1 MIIPIDSEKATDKIQ
16 HPFMI
21 KNKKTNKQQKKT
33 LHREGIEETHLNLIK
48 AIYDKPTAKMILNCK
63 KWNASPLKSRT
74 RAPTLTTTI

>member
-21 KNKKTNKQQKKT
+21 KKTNKQTKKKKT

-74 RAPTLTTTI
+74 KVPTLTTTI

>member
-21 KNKKTNKQQKKT
+21 KKKKKT